1 MSYSHPVPLAALSPH
16 ACLWCVYA
24 RSSPGTEMHFP
35 HQFEE
40 IHLWV
45 PLSLNV
51 IIHDDDSSALVAFR
65 VVLVDFTLSIH
76 HSYQRR
82 VRPYRSF
89 IFSRRITFTEIS
101 QRVQLKCL
109 LHTRRSLDCAYYTCS
124 SDLFRK
130 FAGKLRIR
138 GQICTVHFFSKQLSI
153 SAHQRS
159 CQSVIHNATCLNQ
172 KLRGGFNLWWCKA
185 QYASYFC
192 NLY

>member
-1 MSYSHPVPLAALSPH
+1 MPLAFLFEVWIIRQGFPPRLAHLLGTIFPPMKKTSRRVDINCQYHYNHQPIQAVHLCLIRTPVPLAALSPH

-89 IFSRRITFTEIS
+89 IFSRRITFTERSHSAYNLNACCTRDVIS
-101 QRVQLKCL
+101 IAFI
-109 LHTRRSLDCAYYTCS
+109 TRAHLTCV
-124 SDLFRK
+124 
-130 FAGKLRIR
+130 G
-138 GQICTVHFFSKQLSI
+138 T
-153 SAHQRS
+153 
-159 CQSVIHNATCLNQ
+159 LNV
-172 KLRGGFNLWWCKA
+172 
-185 QYASYFC
+185 S
-192 NLY
+192 